1 MYRNPNLRRN
11 FYDLEQTQNQFVAID
26 ILSFNLSY
34 NRLCALDY
42 DKLHTESSSKL
53 FTTNLGIS
61 KTVKVLI
68 QLKVL

>member
-34 NRLCALDY
+34 NRLCAFY